1 VAQGSWPEF
10 EAAFLWFYIGN
21 RFSFRKGR
29 KGEVLVPETTTHH
42 ALGDRAAFQLANV
55 TKTPPQYG
63 AITPRWLVRLLD
75 WKPLEAGTLRVNRV
89 VDEKTVDVV
98 CGQKDEKAL
107 PETYVEYE
115 EKPRE
120 YTLSAISAVLD
131 VQTRVSD
138 LYSNPYDQV
147 REQLRLMIE
156 NVKERQESELINNS
170 DYGLLKNVPASQRVA
185 ARKGAPTPDDLDEL
199 LTKVWKEPSFFL
211 AHPRAIA
218 AFGREC
224 TRRGVPPATVTLF
237 GSPFITWRGV
247 PLVPC
252 DKLFVDGSAKSK
264 TATGKTSMLL
274 LRVGEK
280 KQGVIGLFQP
290 GLPGEQTPGL
300 SVRFMGISSKALASY
315 LISLYCSA
323 AVLVDDAI
331 AALEDV
337 EVGHYHEYK

>member
-1 VAQGSWPEF
+1 
-10 EAAFLWFYIGN
+10 
-21 RFSFRKGR
+21 
-29 KGEVLVPETTTHH
+29 
-42 ALGDRAAFQLANV
+42 
-55 TKTPPQYG
+55 
-63 AITPRWLVRLLD
+63 
-75 WKPLEAGTLRVNRV
+75 VNRV
-89 VDEKTVDVV
+89 VDEKAVDVV
-98 CGQKDEKAL
+98 CGQKDEKPL

-156 NVKERQESELINNS
+156 NVKERQENELINNA
-170 DYGLLKNVPASQRVA
+170 DYGLLKNVPASQRVQT
-185 ARKGAPTPDDLDEL
+185 RKGAPTPDDLDEL

-247 PLVPC
+247 PIIPC
-252 DKLFVDGSAKSK
+252 DKLLVDGSTKSK
-264 TATGKTSMLL
+264 STSGKSNILL

-337 EVGHYHEYK
+337 EVGQYHEYK

>member
-1 VAQGSWPEF
+1 M
-10 EAAFLWFYIGN
+10 
-21 RFSFRKGR
+21 
-29 KGEVLVPETTTHH
+29 PETTTHH

-170 DYGLLKNVPASQRVA
+170 DYGLLKNVAASQRVA

-252 DKLFVDGSAKSK
+252 DKLLVDGNAKSK
-264 TATGKTSMLL
+264 TATGKTSILL

-290 GLPGEQTPGL
+290 GLPGEQAPGL

>member
-1 VAQGSWPEF
+1 MPE
-10 EAAFLWFYIGN
+10 
-21 RFSFRKGR
+21 S
-29 KGEVLVPETTTHH
+29 TTQH

-89 VDEKTVDVV
+89 A
-98 CGQKDEKAL
+98 GQKDEKAL

-115 EKPRE
+115 ERPRE

-131 VQTRVSD
+131 VQTRISD

-156 NVKERQESELINNS
+156 NVKERQEGELINNS
-170 DYGLLKNVPASQRVA
+170 DYGLLKNVPAPQRVQT
-185 ARKGAPTPDDLDEL
+185 RKGAPTPDDLDEL

-247 PLVPC
+247 PLIPS
-252 DKLFVDGSAKSK
+252 DKLYVDGNAKSK
-264 TATGKTSMLL
+264 SAPGKTNILL